1 MFVLGLTGSIGM
13 GKTAA
18 AAMLRRLGVP
28 VHEADAVVY
37 RLLGAGGAAVAPV
50 ADAFPSVL
58 VDGAI
63 DRTRLGGIVFADAAK
78 LRRLEAILHPMVGAS
93 ATAFLR
99 RHARWRSPLVALD
112 IPLLFETGG
121 AARVDAVLV
130 VTTSALVQ
138 TQRVLRRPGMTRA
151 RLAAILARQVP
162 DAEKRR
168 RADYVVV
175 TGLGKHYTLRVL
187 SRSVRSLRGRRG
199 LVASSVGHARSRSRY

>member
-13 GKTAA
+13 GKTTA

-28 VHEADAVVY
+28 VHEADAVVH

-50 ADAFPSVL
+50 AAAFPTAL

-63 DRTRLGGIVFADAAK
+63 DRARLGGIVFTDAAK
-78 LRRLEAILHPMVGAS
+78 LRRLEGILHPMVSTS

-99 RHARWRSPLVALD
+99 RHARWRSPLVTLD

-130 VTTSALVQ
+130 VTTSAPVQ
-138 TQRVLRRPGMTRA
+138 AQRVLRRPGMTRA

-168 RADYVVV
+168 KADYVVV
-175 TGLGKHYTLRVL
+175 TGLGKYYTLRIL
-187 SRSVRSLRGRRG
+187 TRIVRSLRGRRG